1 MTLQDS
7 TTLFISRKL
16 HDYMIDYDQDYLISL
31 FKKYKKNEEWVLGG
45 VMFHGA
51 SLKDHDKINNIE
63 RNMLE

>member
-1 MTLQDS
+1 MTLLDS

-16 HDYMIDYDQDYLISL
+16 HDYMIDYNGDFLRSL

-51 SLKDHDKINNIE
+51 SPKDHDIVNNIE

>member
-16 HDYMIDYDQDYLISL
+16 HDYMIDYNQDYLISL
-31 FKKYKKNEEWVLGG
+31 FKKYKKNEERVLGG

-51 SLKDHDKINNIE
+51 SLKDHDKVNNIE